1 MTPDPLFLAR
11 SRFFDTLTIVAK
23 EGGHL
28 LYSLSRLGEE
38 KIDRS
43 WVERLDHNAELA
55 ERLEAFASR
64 FGRMQDTMG
73 EKLLPRW
80 LEAQGE
86 IPGSMIDV
94 LRRAERFNIVEDA
107 ALWIGIRQRR
117 NQLVHEYAEDSARFA
132 EAIVTACRNV
142 KVLITTYNRLRSY
155 AMEHMSIAESELPPH
170 LVGMPEQ
177 DHG

>member
-1 MTPDPLFLAR
+1 MTPDPLSLAR
-11 SRFFDTLTIVAK
+11 TRFLDTLAIVGK

-28 LYSLSRLGEE
+28 LYSLSRLGGE

-43 WVERLDHNAELA
+43 WVERLDRDAELA
-55 ERLEAFASR
+55 ERLEAFVSR
-64 FGRMQDTMG
+64 FGRMQDTIG

-94 LRRAERFNIVEDA
+94 LRRAERLNLIEDA
-107 ALWIGIRQRR
+107 ALWLDIRQRR
-117 NQLVHEYAEDSARFA
+117 NQLVHEYAEDSTRFA
-132 EAIVTACRNV
+132 EAITTSCRNV
-142 KVLITTYNRLRSY
+142 SVLIATYNRLRNY
-155 AMEHMSIAESELPPH
+155 AAEHMSIPENELPAYLGTP
-170 LVGMPEQ
+170 GR